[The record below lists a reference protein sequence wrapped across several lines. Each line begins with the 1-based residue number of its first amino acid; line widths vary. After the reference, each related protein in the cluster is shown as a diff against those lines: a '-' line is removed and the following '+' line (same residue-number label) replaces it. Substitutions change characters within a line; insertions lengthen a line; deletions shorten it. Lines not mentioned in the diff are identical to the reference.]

1 MAINIKPDI
10 SLSAKPPTTMTLPE
24 IVGLARSAQAYQ
36 RESEIYPELV
46 KQAQIQTRT
55 ASTGEE
61 SAAFTFNQKQS
72 DALMGIVGGYRNDP
86 RILSGDPNKA
96 IEAMLEIKSK
106 ARNLGIPPAVVEK
119 LASTATQIAVNEP
132 KNLPQYF
139 DNVIQTQIGPS
150 GQQALQTPQ
159 LVTSG
164 GQTGIFRGG
173 PATVTTLPLPGA
185 APVAPAAPSA
195 AAPTGVKPEDM
206 TAPIQPKPAPAPAA
220 APTAAPAQT
229 SGMVQPDT
237 GRLPVT
243 YPVRQAG
250 VPFAALPQEE
260 TDRVAGSQYRN
271 GLVQRQS
278 ELTTARRN
286 LQEVVKTAQ
295 KIQESVLPSSGIAGA
310 AVRNIST
317 ALGDPTYK
325 QLSKDLANVQ
335 IANIKAVGG
344 SLDTVGGQ
352 QLVRMAS
359 GDETFPPDVLLSI
372 ARRADADIT
381 NLDMMAT
388 GMQRHTEKFG
398 DANAK
403 RFQQMWSANADS
415 RIFEIMNIARD
426 VKEPTKR
433 KELTDKLLGDMNEDQ
448 RKDLYRKYNNLIKL
462 TNTGDL

>member
-10 SLSAKPPTTMTLPE
+10 SLSAKPPATMTLPE
-24 IVGLARSAQAYQ
+24 LISTARGAQAFQ
-36 RESEIYPELV
+36 REREVFPELV
-46 KQAQIQTRT
+46 KQSQIQTQQSQFTLDKDQT
-55 ASTGEE
+55 A
-61 SAAFTFNQKQS
+61 
-72 DALMGIVGGYRNDP
+72 GIMSLVGGYRNDP
-86 RILSGDPNKA
+86 RINSGNPDQA
-96 IEAMLEIKSK
+96 IEAMQEIRSK
-106 ARNLGIPPAVVEK
+106 AIAIGIPERRVDDLMRMGNA
-119 LASTATQIAVNEP
+119 IAVRNP
-132 KNLPQYF
+132 TKLPQYF

-150 GQQALQTPQ
+150 GQQQLQTPE
-159 LVTSG
+159 VVSIG
-164 GQTGIFRGG
+164 GQPGILRKG

-185 APVAPAAPSA
+185 APAAPT
-195 AAPTGVKPEDM
+195 APTGVTSADM
-206 TAPIQPKPAPAPAA
+206 TAPIQPRPTTAP
-220 APTAAPAQT
+220 AAPAQT
-229 SGMVQPDT
+229 SGMVQPNT

-295 KIQESVLPSSGIAGA
+295 KLKEESILTEQGPIGA
-310 AVRNIST
+310 VKRKFADIV
-317 ALGDPTYK
+317 GDPTYK

-335 IANIKAVGG
+335 ISNIKAVGG

-403 RFQQMWSANADS
+403 RFQQMWSSNADS

-426 VKEPTKR
+426 VKDPTKR